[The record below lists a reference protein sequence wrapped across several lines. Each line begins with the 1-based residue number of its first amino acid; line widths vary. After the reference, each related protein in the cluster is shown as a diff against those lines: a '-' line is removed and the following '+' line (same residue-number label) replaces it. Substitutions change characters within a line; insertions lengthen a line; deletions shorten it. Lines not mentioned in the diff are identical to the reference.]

1 MSYADMPPLRRSYRC
16 TEEDKMQISR
26 FLPLLVALF
35 GFNQTLSAQSTSNYY
50 LVQNTSTSPTTGAE
64 VESLSVLKGQGIIL
78 DDDLPHEGALFLI
91 DYTHTANNGKPV
103 STVIRQTDKAGNVL
117 VVEETVYNSQ
127 GKFNRYSIQQN
138 QIDANGIVEKVG
150 DAVRLTWNDS
160 ESQTVNSEA
169 GGDNLVTS
177 GSLLAYM
184 NTFIDELKSGKT
196 LEVNLAIPERGSC
209 YSFDIHPR
217 MNAKSSAVTDLGV
230 TISLS
235 NFFLRKLITP
245 IKMTFQN
252 SPEGYRPLSIV
263 APAAVRKKVGNTLQ
277 KFTARIEYPRQ

>member
-1 MSYADMPPLRRSYRC
+1 
-16 TEEDKMQISR
+16 MQISR